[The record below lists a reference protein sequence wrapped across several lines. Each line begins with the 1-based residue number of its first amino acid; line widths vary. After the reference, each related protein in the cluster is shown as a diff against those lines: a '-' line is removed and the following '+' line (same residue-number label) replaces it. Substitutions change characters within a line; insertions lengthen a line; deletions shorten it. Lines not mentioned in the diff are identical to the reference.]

1 MKIFGKAE
9 SKRSKTAAFV
19 IAFFCILLLIAMGW
33 TISRNI
39 AKGIIILDE
48 LFVEVVALFVIL
60 KSAVAQYTYL
70 LTEDKLVIVEKIFFY
85 TTKMEIPYN
94 MIDGVYAHKTE
105 FISKFRLRYKYRK
118 CSIVDNRP
126 IWALIYSIV
135 NGKKIKNGRV
145 LLKADP
151 AFFEAFDKFVPN
163 RICAPQADVMLYSY
177 ARRDAVMHDES
188 VEEYFKKLS
197 GDSED
202 SADTEGTD
210 NTSNTGNVGDAGNIG
225 HIVNSKEEGAR

>member
-9 SKRSKTAAFV
+9 SKRSITAAFV

-33 TISRNI
+33 TISRSI

-70 LTEDKLVIVEKIFFY
+70 LTGDKLVIVEKILFY
-85 TTKMEIPYN
+85 TKKMEIPYN

-118 CSIVDNRP
+118 CSTVDNRP

-151 AFFEAFDKFVPN
+151 AFLRHSIALC
-163 RICAPQADVMLYSY
+163 RIESVHRKPMSCYILMQDVML
-177 ARRDAVMHDES
+177 
-188 VEEYFKKLS
+188 
-197 GDSED
+197 
-202 SADTEGTD
+202 
-210 NTSNTGNVGDAGNIG
+210 
-225 HIVNSKEEGAR
+225 

>member
-9 SKRSKTAAFV
+9 SKRSKTAAFI
-19 IAFFCILLLIAMGW
+19 IAFFCILLLVAMGW
-33 TISRNI
+33 TISRSI

-70 LTEDKLVIVEKIFFY
+70 LTEDKLVIVERILFY
-85 TTKMEIPYN
+85 SKKMEIPYN

-118 CSIVDNRP
+118 CSTVDNRP

-151 AFFEAFDKFVPN
+151 EFFEAFDKFVPN

-197 GDSED
+197 GASEEA
-202 SADTEGTD
+202 ADTENDETEES
-210 NTSNTGNVGDAGNIG
+210 TAHIENTGYIGNA
-225 HIVNSKEEGAR
+225 KEEGNR